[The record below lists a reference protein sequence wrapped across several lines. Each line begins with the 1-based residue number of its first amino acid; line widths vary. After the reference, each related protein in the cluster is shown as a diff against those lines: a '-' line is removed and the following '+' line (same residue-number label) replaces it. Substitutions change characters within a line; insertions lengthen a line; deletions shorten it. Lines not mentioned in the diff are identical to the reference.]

1 MNALL
6 QKLFVFWN
14 EHAVALAR
22 PHFGDRAAPAP
33 KESESDDRRRI
44 VAGSLS
50 DEKVRAIQSATM
62 DPRHAHLDALMKE

>member
-6 QKLFVFWN
+6 QKLVVFWR

-22 PHFGDRAAPAP
+22 PHFGDRAAAAVND
-33 KESESDDRRRI
+33 SDERRRM

-50 DEKVRAIQSATM
+50 DEKVRAIQSATI
-62 DPRHAHLDALMKE
+62 DARHAHLDALMKD

>member
-1 MNALL
+1 MYALL
-6 QKLFVFWN
+6 QKLLVFWN

-22 PHFGDRAAPAP
+22 PHFGDRAAPMVD
-33 KESESDDRRRI
+33 ESDERRRI

-62 DPRHAHLDALMKE
+62 DARHAHLDALMKD